1 MTLHE
6 AAPVAD
12 DPDHGDDVDR
22 PSGVRPSLLERW
34 RWLLYAVTALPFV
47 TAAARAV
54 RQDWFPIGDSALLY
68 LRTAD
73 VGTEHH
79 PLLGSWSSA
88 SLSLGRNIN
97 NPGPL
102 YDDLMA
108 PFAHLFPTGVGNAI
122 GVSALNLGFVVLAAL
137 AARRIGGTRYE
148 AWTLL
153 TAGALAWTLGSEV
166 LFDIFQAHALLF
178 PFLAALVLLTGAMTG
193 HRWTWPWLVF
203 VWSVIL
209 QTHISYAYIG
219 AVVVATALVM
229 AVPAIPVP
237 RGAWL
242 GDQLRS
248 RAVRW
253 SAVVFVLAWIQ
264 PVVEQFTSEGEG
276 NLSRLVKSAGGTDIS
291 VGFGNAFRMV
301 SAVFALPP
309 WWTRWGFADTIQPA
323 GTVGTPDGLR
333 VDIPWLPGWGVAVLG
348 FVVLLALQVLALR
361 WSWRSGR
368 RVLLA
373 VNVLALGGLLGSVVA
388 LGRLTIGPVGLA
400 AHHTR
405 WLFVLALWSHAAL
418 LATGLRWL
426 LLRRPELS
434 RVVAV
439 SAVAIAVVL
448 AVANVPAYTQEHGP
462 LADTDT
468 MPALR
473 RVFDRLGPL
482 ETVDPVLYR
491 TDNLR
496 VYEPYSS
503 AIMAQLVERGVE
515 FRVDQEV
522 MVRQLGPSRRA
533 DGDEHAVVTQY
544 QGWEG
549 YSYAGPDCVLA
560 RVSQVGADGEAE
572 LAAAAAALEDR
583 AAALDVSAVPGDPD
597 MTDRDAAL
605 ATAILDGDRDAVH
618 RAIVE
623 GWYGWWIDHGLVRGD
638 DATMQELLAVRPE
651 MMRWVGTTFVLTVS
665 ATSVCAADDADGP
678 ADPTG

>member
-1 MTLHE
+1 MTVDELAPTTDVE
-6 AAPVAD
+6 AASTSSVAT
-12 DPDHGDDVDR
+12 V
-22 PSGVRPSLLERW
+22 LTRW
-34 RWLLYAVTALPFV
+34 RWVLYAAVLLPFV
-47 TAAARAV
+47 TAAVRAI

-88 SLSLGRNIN
+88 SLSLGRDIN

-108 PFAHLFPTGVGNAI
+108 PFAHLFSTGVGNVI
-122 GVSALNLGFVVLAAL
+122 GVSVVNLAFIALAAL
-137 AARRIGGTRYE
+137 SARRIGGIRYE
-148 AWTLL
+148 AATLV
-153 TAGALAWTLGSEV
+153 TAGALAWSLGSEV
-166 LFDIFQAHALLF
+166 LFDVYQAHALLF
-178 PFLAALVLLTGAMTG
+178 PFLATLVLLTGAMTG
-193 HRWTWPWLVF
+193 HRWTWPGLVF
-203 VWSVIL
+203 AWSVIL

-219 AVVVATALVM
+219 VMVVAAALVV
-229 AVPAIPVP
+229 ALPSIPRP
-237 RGAWL
+237 RGAWI
-242 GDQLRS
+242 GEQIRS
-248 RAVRW
+248 RAFLW

-264 PVVEQFTSEGEG
+264 PVIEQFTSEGEG
-276 NLSRLVKSAGGTDIS
+276 NISRLLKSASGTDIA

-323 GTVGTPDGLR
+323 GTVDTPDGPR
-333 VDIPWLPGWGVAVLG
+333 VEIPWLPGWGVSVVA
-348 FVVLLALQVLALR
+348 FAVLLALLVIAAR
-361 WSWRSGR
+361 WSWRSGER
-368 RVLLA
+368 ILVA
-373 VNVLALGGLLGSVVA
+373 VNALALGGLLGSVVA

-418 LATGLRWL
+418 AVTAVRWL
-426 LLRRPELS
+426 LLRRPQLAPG
-434 RVVAV
+434 VAY
-439 SAVAIAVVL
+439 STLGLAVLL
-448 AVANVPAYTQEHGP
+448 AVANVPMYTQEHGP
-462 LADTDT
+462 LADTRT

-473 RVFDRLGPL
+473 RVFEQLDPL
-482 ETVDPVLYR
+482 DSIDPFLYR

-503 AIMAQLVERGVE
+503 AIMAQLVDRGIE

-533 DGDEHAVVTQY
+533 DGTEGGVVTQY

-549 YSYAGPDCVLA
+549 YSYEGDECVLA
-560 RVSQVGADGEAE
+560 RVSEVGAERERE
-572 LAAAAAALEDR
+572 LAAIADELEDP
-583 AAALDVSAVPGDPD
+583 AAALDVSAVPGGTE
-597 MTDRDAAL
+597 MTDRDADL
-605 ATAILDGDRDAVH
+605 AEAIMAGDRAAVH

-623 GWYGWWIDHGLVRGD
+623 GWYGWWIDHGLVDGD
-638 DATMQELLAVRPE
+638 PATVQRLLEVRPE

-665 ATSVCAADDADGP
+665 PASVCDAG
-678 ADPTG
+678 A

>member
-1 MTLHE
+1 MTVDE
-6 AAPVAD
+6 AATSTATGDEPG
-12 DPDHGDDVDR
+12 PTDHR
-22 PSGVRPSLLERW
+22 PLHRW
-34 RWLLYAVTALPFV
+34 RWALYAATVLPFV
-47 TAAARAV
+47 TAAVRAI
-54 RQDWFPIGDSALLY
+54 RHDWFPIGDSALLY

-73 VGTEHH
+73 VGTQHH

-88 SLSLGRNIN
+88 SISLGRNIN

-108 PFAHLFPTGVGNAI
+108 PFAHLFPTGVGNAV
-122 GVSALNLGFVVLAAL
+122 GVAALNVGFVVLAAL
-137 AARRIGGTRYE
+137 SARRIGGVRYE

-193 HRWTWPWLVF
+193 HGWTWPWLVF

-209 QTHISYAYIG
+209 QTHISYAYIA
-219 AVVVATALVM
+219 AVVLVAALAM
-229 AVPAIPVP
+229 AVPSIPTP

-242 GDQLRS
+242 RQRVRS
-248 RAVRW
+248 RAVLW
-253 SAVVFVLAWIQ
+253 SVVVFVLAWIQ
-264 PVVEQFTSEGEG
+264 PVIEQFTSDGEG
-276 NLSRLVKSAGGTDIS
+276 NLTRLLKSAGGTDVA

-309 WWTRWGFADTIQPA
+309 WWTRWGFQDTIQPA
-323 GTVGTPDGLR
+323 GTVATPDGPQ
-333 VDIPWLPGWGVAVLG
+333 VEIPWLPGWGIASLALAA
-348 FVVLLALQVLALR
+348 LLALLILALR
-361 WSWRSGR
+361 WSWRTGA
-368 RVLLA
+368 RVLVA
-373 VNVLALGGLLGSVVA
+373 MNVLALGGTIGSVLA

-405 WLFVLALWSHAAL
+405 WLFVLALWAHATLA
-418 LATGLRWL
+418 ATGVRWVL
-426 LLRRPELS
+426 ARRSERPTTDEVMVGAV
-434 RVVAV
+434 VVA
-439 SAVAIAVVL
+439 AVIAI
-448 AVANVPAYTQEHGP
+448 ANVPAYTQAHGP

-473 RVFDRLGPL
+473 RVFEELDPL
-482 ETVDPVLYR
+482 AAVDPFLYR

-503 AIMAQLVERGVE
+503 AIMAQLVERGIE

-533 DGDEHAVVTQY
+533 DGAERAVVSQY

-549 YSYAGPDCVLA
+549 YSYAGSDCVLA
-560 RVSQVGADGEAE
+560 RVSEVGVDAEAE
-572 LAAAAAALEDR
+572 LAATAAALEDR
-583 AAALDVSAVPGDPD
+583 AAALDVSSVPGGPE

-605 ATAILDGDRDAVH
+605 AQAIMDGDRDAVH

-623 GWYGWWIDHGLVRGD
+623 GWYGWWIDHDLVSGHD
-638 DATMQELLAVRPE
+638 STMQELLAVRPE
-651 MMRWVGTTFVLTVS
+651 MMRWVGSTFVLTVS
-665 ATSVCAADDADGP
+665 PSSVCDG
-678 ADPTG
+678 TGP

>member
-1 MTLHE
+1 MTR
-6 AAPVAD
+6 AV
-12 DPDHGDDVDR
+12 
-22 PSGVRPSLLERW
+22 
-34 RWLLYAVTALPFV
+34 LYAATALPFL
-47 TAAARAV
+47 TATGRAI
-54 RQDWFPIGDSALLY
+54 RDDWFPIGDSALLY

-88 SLSLGRNIN
+88 SLSLGRHIN

-108 PFAHLFPTGVGNAI
+108 PFAHLFSAGVGNAI
-122 GVSALNLGFVVLAAL
+122 GVSMLNLGFVVLAAL
-137 AARRIGGTRYE
+137 AARQIGGFRYE
-148 AWTLL
+148 AWTLV

-166 LFDIFQAHALLF
+166 LFDTFQAHALLF

-193 HRWTWPWLVF
+193 HRWTWPWSVF

-209 QTHISYAYIG
+209 QTHISYAYI
-219 AVVVATALVM
+219 AVVVVVVAVLTAL
-229 AVPAIPVP
+229 AVALPSIPRP
-237 RGAWL
+237 RAPWVRQ
-242 GDQLRS
+242 QLRS
-248 RAVRW
+248 RAFLW
-253 SAVVFVLAWIQ
+253 SGVVFVVAWIQ
-264 PVVEQFTSEGEG
+264 PVIEQFTAEGEG
-276 NLSRLVKSAGGTDIS
+276 NLTRLAKSASGTDVA

-323 GTVGTPDGLR
+323 GTVDTPAGAR
-333 VDIPWLPGWGVAVLG
+333 VEIPWLPAWPVALAA
-348 FVVLLALQVLALR
+348 FTVLLALLVVALR
-361 WSWRSGR
+361 WSWQGR
-368 RVLLA
+368 RRLLVA
-373 VNVLALGGLLGSVVA
+373 VNALALGGLLGSVVA

-418 LATGLRWL
+418 VATGLRWWHA
-426 LLRRPELS
+426 RDPRPA
-434 RVVAV
+434 RAV
-439 SAVAIAVVL
+439 RYAAVGMAVAF
-448 AVANVPAYTQEHGP
+448 AVANVPKYTQQHGP
-462 LADTDT
+462 LADTRT

-473 RVFDRLGPL
+473 RVFEQLDPL
-482 ETVDPVLYR
+482 DDVDPFLYR

-503 AIMAQLVERGVE
+503 AIMAQLVDRGIE
-515 FRVDQEV
+515 FRVDEEV

-533 DGDEHAVVTQY
+533 DGSEPAVVTQY

-549 YSYAGPDCVLA
+549 YAFDGPGCVLA
-560 RVSQVGADGEAE
+560 RVSQVGAERETE
-572 LAAAAAALEDR
+572 LATIATALEDR
-583 AAALDVSAVPGDPD
+583 AAQLDVSAVPGGTE

-605 ATAILDGDRDAVH
+605 ATAITAGERDAVH

-623 GWYGWWIDHGLVRGD
+623 GWYGWWIDHGLVTGD

-665 ATSVCAADDADGP
+665 PATACE
-678 ADPTG
+678 

>member
-1 MTLHE
+1 MTASGPMTIDE
-6 AAPVAD
+6 ATSATHPADEHSPGDRAPLD
-12 DPDHGDDVDR
+12 
-22 PSGVRPSLLERW
+22 RW
-34 RWLLYAVTALPFV
+34 RWLLYAATVVPFV

-54 RQDWFPIGDSALLY
+54 LRDWFPIGDSALLY

-88 SLSLGRNIN
+88 SLSLGRHVN

-108 PFAHLFPTGVGNAI
+108 PFAHLFPTGIGNAI

-137 AARRIGGTRYE
+137 AARRIGGSGYE
-148 AWTLL
+148 AWTLV
-153 TAGALAWTLGSEV
+153 TAGALAWSLGSEV

-178 PFLAALVLLTGAMTG
+178 PFLAVLVLLTGAMTG
-193 HRWTWPWLVF
+193 HRFTWPWLV
-203 VWSVIL
+203 VAWSVIL
-209 QTHISYAYIG
+209 QTHISYAYI
-219 AVVVATALVM
+219 AAAIVATAVAAAL
-229 AVPAIPVP
+229 ALAAPSIQRP
-237 RGAWL
+237 RRAWI
-242 GDQLRS
+242 GEQLRS
-248 RAVRW
+248 SAARW
-253 SAVVFVLAWIQ
+253 SAAAFALAWAQ
-264 PVVEQFTSEGEG
+264 PVIEQFTSEGEG
-276 NLSRLVKSAGGTDIS
+276 NLSRLAKSAGGTDVA
-291 VGFGNAFRMV
+291 VGFGNALRMV

-323 GTVGTPDGLR
+323 GTVETPAGPH
-333 VDIPWLPGWGVAVLG
+333 VEIPWLPGWGVAVTA
-348 FVVLLALQVLALR
+348 FVVLLTLLVVALG
-361 WSWRSGR
+361 WSWRSGE
-368 RVLLA
+368 RVLVAVDVLA
-373 VNVLALGGLLGSVVA
+373 VGGLLGSVVA

-418 LATGLRWL
+418 AATGARWWCR
-426 LLRRPELS
+426 RRPRLV
-434 RVVAV
+434 RAVTYAIPVVA
-439 SAVAIAVVL
+439 IVL
-448 AVANVPAYTQEHGP
+448 AVANVPKYTQEHGP
-462 LADTDT
+462 LADTRT

-473 RVFDRLGPL
+473 RVFERLDPL
-482 ETVDPVLYR
+482 AEVDPILYR

-503 AIMAQLVERGVE
+503 AIMAQMVDRGIE

-533 DGDEHAVVTQY
+533 DGTEGAVVSQY

-560 RVSQVGADGEAE
+560 AVSEVGPDGERQ
-572 LAAAAAALEDR
+572 LAATAAALEDR
-583 AAALDVSAVPGDPD
+583 AAALDVSRVPGAPD
-597 MTDRDAAL
+597 MTGRDAAL
-605 ATAILDGDRDAVH
+605 AGAIVAGDRTAVH

-623 GWYGWWIDHGLVRGD
+623 GWYGWWIDHGLVAGD
-638 DATMQELLAVRPE
+638 EVTKEELLAVRPE

-665 ATSVCAADDADGP
+665 PSSAC
-678 ADPTG
+678 

>member
-1 MTLHE
+1 MSHDPSTS
-6 AAPVAD
+6 AD
-12 DPDHGDDVDR
+12 PQPMASQPLD
-22 PSGVRPSLLERW
+22 RW
-34 RWLLYAVTALPFV
+34 RWVLYASVVVPFV
-47 TAAARAV
+47 TAAVRAI

-108 PFAHLFPTGVGNAI
+108 PFAHLFPTGVGNVI
-122 GVSALNLGFVVLAAL
+122 GVSVLNLGFVVLAAL
-137 AARRIGGTRYE
+137 AARRIGGVRYE

-153 TAGALAWTLGSEV
+153 TAGALAWTVGSEV
-166 LFDIFQAHALLF
+166 LFDMFQAHALLF

-209 QTHISYAYIG
+209 QTHISYAYI
-219 AVVVATALVM
+219 AVVVVVAALIV
-229 AVPAIPVP
+229 AVPSIPAP
-237 RGAWL
+237 RTAWL
-242 GDQLRS
+242 GEQVRS
-248 RAVRW
+248 RAVAW
-253 SAVVFVLAWIQ
+253 SAAVFVLAWTQ
-264 PVVEQFTSEGEG
+264 PVVEQLTSEGEG
-276 NLSRLVKSAGGTDIS
+276 NLSRLLKSAGGTDVA
-291 VGFGNAFRMV
+291 VGIGNAFRMV

-323 GTVGTPDGLR
+323 GTIDTPDGPQ
-333 VDIPWLPGWGVAVLG
+333 VDIPWLPSWGVAVLG
-348 FVVLLALQVLALR
+348 FAVLLGLLVLAAR
-361 WSWRSGR
+361 WSWRSGDR
-368 RVLLA
+368 LLLA

-405 WLFVLALWSHAAL
+405 WLFVLALWSHGALAAS
-418 LATGLRWL
+418 ALRWL
-426 LLRRPELS
+426 LLRRPELT

-439 SAVAIAVVL
+439 AVPVVAVVF
-448 AVANVPAYTQEHGP
+448 AVANVPKYTQEHGP
-462 LADTDT
+462 LADTRT

-473 RVFDRLGPL
+473 RVFERLDPL
-482 ETVDPVLYR
+482 AGADPILYR

-503 AIMAQLVERGVE
+503 AIMAQLVDRGIE

-533 DGDEHAVVTQY
+533 DGDERATVSQY

-549 YSYAGPDCVLA
+549 YAYEGPDCVLA
-560 RVSQVGADGEAE
+560 RVSEVGAAREDE
-572 LAAAAAALEDR
+572 LASIAAALEDR
-583 AAALDVSAVPGDPD
+583 AAALDVSAVPGGED

-605 ATAILDGDRDAVH
+605 AEAIMAGDRAAIH
-618 RAIVE
+618 RAVVE
-623 GWYGWWIDHGLVRGD
+623 GWYGWWIDHGLVDGD
-638 DATMQELLAVRPE
+638 EATVQELLAVRPE

-665 ATSVCAADDADGP
+665 PAAVCGEGAADDP
-678 ADPTG
+678 ARPSD